1 MLKIKFIQT
10 LLFTCCFICVLAV
23 INSQSN
29 TLYVKGETMSQSQEI
44 DHDLVNNMINEDKIL
59 GFGEDQEPE
68 IVEIMVINES
78 IQFGEL
84 IFETKKTDL

>member
-1 MLKIKFIQT
+1 
-10 LLFTCCFICVLAV
+10 
-23 INSQSN
+23 
-29 TLYVKGETMSQSQEI
+29 MSQSHELN
-44 DHDLVNNMINEDKIL
+44 HDLVNDMINEDKYL

-68 IVEIMVINES
+68 IVEIMVSNES